1 MNSLKLLSTVTRHS
15 QATKV
20 FVRKINNQN
29 LIPKVDFSWKE
40 DKIIDTISKAAQ
52 SGGPGFFYLEN
63 HGIDSSVFENAIEQ
77 SNLFYSTTSMEQKE
91 AITNHGYAGAPPG
104 KSSKGKCLSKHR
116 LGFLGIWIKWHY
128 LKTYRRIPQ
137 IDIETIKMFLNFNL
151 EAVKIY

>member
-1 MNSLKLLSTVTRHS
+1 MNSLKLLSTVTRHT
-15 QATKV
+15 QITKV

-63 HGIDSSVFENAIEQ
+63 HGINSSVFENAIEQ
-77 SNLFYSTTSMEQKE
+77 SNLFYSTTSMEQKD

-104 KSSKGKCLSKHR
+104 KSSKGKDLSK
-116 LGFLGIWIKWHY
+116 
-128 LKTYRRIPQ
+128 
-137 IDIETIKMFLNFNL
+137 
-151 EAVKIY
+151 

>member
-20 FVRKINNQN
+20 FVRRINNQN

-104 KSSKGKCLSKHR
+104 KSSKGK
-116 LGFLGIWIKWHY
+116 GFFEDLDKWHY
-128 LKTYRRIPQ
+128 LKTYRKRMSQ
-137 IDIETIKMFLNFNL
+137 VDFGTTFFF
-151 EAVKIY
+151 

>member
-1 MNSLKLLSTVTRHS
+1 MNSLKLLSTATRNT

-20 FVRKINNQN
+20 FVRKISNQN

-91 AITNHGYAGAPPG
+91 AITNHGYAGAPSG
-104 KSSKGKCLSKHR
+104 KSSKGKGLSKYVACFEDLDKGH
-116 LGFLGIWIKWHY
+116 LL
-128 LKTYRRIPQ
+128 LKDLSGTNV
-137 IDIETIKMFLNFNL
+137 TS
-151 EAVKIY
+151 